1 MLDKVILMNTTMTK
15 SYFEL
20 IKLSTF
26 MDRYKYLRLDGRVGV
41 ETFGYDRYLN
51 QILYHT
57 PEWRRFRRD
66 IIVRDKACDLGC
78 AGYELYDKI
87 LIHHLNPIT
96 VNDVLNRDPKIF
108 DPNNV
113 ISTSLNTHNAIHYGD
128 ERLLVSE
135 PIVRTKNDTCPWKTG
150 RS

>member
-1 MLDKVILMNTTMTK
+1 MITTMSK
-15 SYFEL
+15 SYVEL
-20 IKLSTF
+20 IRLSTF
-26 MDRYKYLRLDGRVGV
+26 MDRYQYLRLDGRVGV

-66 IIVRDKACDLGC
+66 IIIRDKACDLGC
-78 AGYELYDKI
+78 EGYEIYDKI

-96 VNDVLNRDPKIF
+96 VDDVLNRDQKIF

-128 ERLLVSE
+128 ERLLASE

-150 RS
+150 RSY